1 DTDDQE
7 SDVEEIIET
16 STEKRR
22 RLAKQYIESI
32 KEGLDETGFDAED
45 IDRDLIAERLRKDVL
60 EQTGR
65 AHRII
70 ADTVD
75 INVAILSQ
83 ITPWGFFVNS
93 RLPSSVCL
101 VVQQFLFPID
111 PGTVKS
117 GRHELTV
124 TCVAFAESGQFF
136 YTGSKDHSII
146 KWCAKTG
153 KKLHVFPG
161 GRKEIKKFD

>member
-1 DTDDQE
+1 DDIGPGGIDDVSLEDTDDQE

-70 ADTVD
+70 ADTF
-75 INVAILSQ
+75 S
-83 ITPWGFFVNS
+83 
-93 RLPSSVCL
+93 
-101 VVQQFLFPID
+101 FPID
-111 PGTVKS
+111 SGTTKS
-117 GRHELTV
+117 GRHELSV
-124 TCVAFAESGQFF
+124 TC
-136 YTGSKDHSII
+136 
-146 KWCAKTG
+146 
-153 KKLHVFPG
+153 
-161 GRKEIKKFD
+161 